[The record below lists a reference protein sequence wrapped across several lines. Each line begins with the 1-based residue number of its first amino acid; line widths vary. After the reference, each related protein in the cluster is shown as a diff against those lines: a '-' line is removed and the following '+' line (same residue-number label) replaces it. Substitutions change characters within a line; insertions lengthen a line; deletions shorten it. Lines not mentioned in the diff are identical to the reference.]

1 MDLEMMKGK
10 WRTGLIIGI
19 FLVILLLFPFLTN
32 KYWIRLFTGIFMY
45 TTLAQATNILMG
57 FSGLVPFGNVVFF
70 GMGAYLTGISMVN
83 WGFPFFVAL
92 IFGAAVC
99 SAFASVIGY
108 PILKLKGHYFAIA
121 TMGVSEAVKQIATNV
136 KITRGGMGFDLPLI
150 SLPVETAYLFFYFLM
165 FLAMMVV
172 TFSAYWISKNRM
184 GYALRAIMSNEE
196 GGKSVG
202 INTAYYKMGAWAI
215 SAFFTGIA
223 GGIFAYW
230 YAYIDPPSVFDIGI
244 AVRFIIMLLLGGA
257 GTIIGPFLGAFFIEL
272 LTETIWSKFL
282 FLHLGVLGAIIV
294 LVVIFMPKGFVW
306 FYRQRFSLSALL
318 ENVRKGK
325 L

>member
-1 MDLEMMKGK
+1 MIEKRQNILVVATIMGV
-10 WRTGLIIGI
+10 LII
-19 FLVILLLFPFLTN
+19 FPFFVAE
-32 KYWIRLFTGIFMY
+32 YWIRIFTGIFMY
-45 TTLAQATNILMG
+45 ASLAQATNILMG

-70 GMGAYLTGISMVN
+70 GMGAYLTGISMLS
-83 WGFPFFVAL
+83 WGFPFFVGL
-92 IFGAAVC
+92 MFGAVAC
-99 SAFASVIGY
+99 SAFAILIGF
-108 PILKLKGHYFAIA
+108 PILRLKGHYFAIA
-121 TMGVSEAVKQIATNV
+121 TMGISEAIKQIVTNV
-136 KITRGGMGFDLPLI
+136 KITRGGMGLSLPLI
-150 SLPVETAYLFFYFLM
+150 PYDVKTSYFFFYFLM
-165 FLAMMVV
+165 FLAMVV
-172 TFSAYWISKNRM
+172 ISITAYWISKSRM

-196 GGKSVG
+196 GGKSIG
-202 INTAYYKMGAWAI
+202 INTSYYKVLAWGI
-215 SAFFTGIA
+215 SAFFTSIV

-272 LTETIWSKFL
+272 LSETIWSQLL

-294 LVVIFMPKGFVW
+294 LVVIFMPKGFLW
-306 FYRQRFSLSALL
+306 FYRQRFSLNALL